1 LKGEG
6 VTAAVSGAGR
16 TKLEDDL
23 TSGVHASVGDGE
35 GPYRFGKNRG
45 WASGCF
51 FYWAET
57 VPLGLLFFSPFL
69 SLFLFGFFLFLF
81 LSFAKSFKAIQTS
94 FKSNQT
100 SF

>member
-45 WASGCF
+45 WAAASF
-51 FYWAET
+51 WYWAEGF
-57 VPLGLLFFSPFL
+57 PEAQFHIFL
-69 SLFLFGFFLFLF
+69 SLLLLFSYFFSRFCIN
-81 LSFAKSFKAIQTS
+81 A
-94 FKSNQT
+94 SNQLKRL
-100 SF
+100 SEIF